1 MGNTGNTPS
10 AQVPYAPQPSM
21 QYASPANMGGLQTI
35 APAQN
40 TASFVNANPAM
51 GQLTSS
57 FQVGTTA
64 PVVAQPG
71 QPIRFLD
78 GMYASQHSRAAIP
91 FSLTKTLCPCWLT
104 HQLTPDSYCASPP
117 TTNARA
123 PRTTIRTVH
132 RSHASATP
140 A

>member
-10 AQVPYAPQPSM
+10 AQVPYVPQPSM

-40 TASFVNANPAM
+40 TFVNANPAM

-78 GMYASQHSRAAIP
+78 GMYATLPSPAAEVL
-91 FSLTKTLCPCWLT
+91 SSDHRL
-104 HQLTPDSYCASPP
+104 DGPP
-117 TTNARA
+117 IGLHIN
-123 PRTTIRTVH
+123 
-132 RSHASATP
+132 
-140 A
+140 